1 MVAGLWRRC
10 SPLVVTTV
18 LLVSRVHAEPA
29 QRTVVMLPPTP
40 PPRSPAGSVGIF
52 DRVPTVSWALGCAAG
67 AALVAHALYQNVAE
81 RRRDR
86 LGSCN
91 EDCPGY
97 RVAHYHESQERAEV
111 ALRLSVLAA
120 ASAFWL
126 AYNDPSEAI
135 DRMARRKGPRP
146 RHGLK
151 LKLKPERG
159 GVWASVTA
167 YF

>member
-1 MVAGLWRRC
+1 M
-10 SPLVVTTV
+10 LVN
-18 LLVSRVHAEPA
+18 RVHAEPPT
-29 QRTVVMLPPTP
+29 RSVVTLPPTP
-40 PPRSPAGSVGIF
+40 PATTTGESLGIF
-52 DRVPTVSWALGCAAG
+52 ERVPTASWALGCAAG
-67 AALVAHALYQNVAE
+67 AALVAHALYQNVSE

-86 LGSCN
+86 LDSCN
-91 EDCPGY
+91 EDCPDY
-97 RVAHYHESQERAEV
+97 RVDHYRESRERAEM

-135 DRMARRKGPRP
+135 DRMAQRKLPRERR
-146 RHGLK
+146 GLK